1 MPWIERVRTE
11 QPLDAGVGIDL
22 SNKFGAAFVTGVFGN
37 LGIGISATGK
47 LTTVSAG
54 AENDGRL
61 ISFSGAGGNKVD
73 IGPVVL
79 ASTSGMSIAAM
90 SKKTTGHAFNSP
102 IFDNK
107 GFADW
112 ANSPGFAFVVRPDGG
127 LLFYIATSETYSTTN
142 LFNDAKFHTSSAIW
156 KPGVSQ
162 DIYVDGVK
170 PSYTSSAIAGSYTN
184 TTTQLKLGT
193 YYDLS
198 GGRSGA
204 QKIAYALLFKVA
216 FSPAEMQELHAN
228 PWQLFEKERI
238 FVPLTTGGDIA
249 AITQADGIST
259 AGTLGGAAS
268 AASTPT
274 AADGTSTAASIAASA
289 TAAAGVT
296 QADGASTAATLVGV
310 ASTGSTIT
318 QADGSTVAS
327 VLAGSATSSAAA
339 TQADGVSTVG
349 TLAGSATAASVLSSA
364 DGSSS
369 TSTAAGSATSAAALT
384 QADGLST
391 VSTLTGAGTGIAAF
405 TQADG
410 VSTTGT
416 LTGTGLAAG
425 SSTITP
431 AAGST
436 TAGAIAGSSTAIA
449 AITQADGTTTAGTLS
464 SSSVSPAVMTAGAG
478 TSTTSTL
485 AGSSIFAAAMT
496 QASGATTASAF
507 AASAVAACVAIAAAG
522 ASSAQALAGIPPNT
536 SNLAGIIYEVPEDVR
551 SSIVLADARGFTV
564 LEDVRSTATTI

>member
-54 AENDGRL
+54 AANDGRL
-61 ISFSGAGGNKVD
+61 ISFSGAAGNKVD

-90 SKKTTGHAFNSP
+90 SKKTTGHASNSP

-112 ANSPGFAFVVRPDGG
+112 SNSPGFAFVVRPDGG

-274 AADGTSTAASIAASA
+274 AADGTSTAASITASA
-289 TAAAGVT
+289 LSAAGIT
-296 QADGASTAATLVGV
+296 SADGT
-310 ASTGSTIT
+310 
-318 QADGSTVAS
+318 STVS
-327 VLAGSATSSAAA
+327 TLAGSAVNAAA
-339 TQADGVSTVG
+339 ITQADGVST
-349 TLAGSATAASVLSSA
+349 AA
-364 DGSSS
+364 
-369 TSTAAGSATSAAALT
+369 
-384 QADGLST
+384 
-391 VSTLTGAGTGIAAF
+391 
-405 TQADG
+405 
-410 VSTTGT
+410 T
-416 LTGTGLAAG
+416 LTGTGLADGAAG
-425 SSTITP
+425 ITP
-431 AAGST
+431 AT
-436 TAGAIAGSSTAIA
+436 
-449 AITQADGTTTAGTLS
+449 
-464 SSSVSPAVMTAGAG
+464 G
-478 TSTTSTL
+478 TSTTETL
-485 AGSSIFAAAMT
+485 AGSSAAVSSFEGAAG
-496 QASGATTASAF
+496 ASVGETLTGVTGTNVVEAAISPAAGVTTASAF
-507 AASAVAACVAIAAAG
+507 AASATAAAVAIAAAG
-522 ASSAQALAGIPPNT
+522 ASAAATLA
-536 SNLAGIIYEVPEDVR
+536 SNGAPVVAGAMAGLRMAVTGKRPDR
-551 SSIVLADARGFTV
+551 LQTTGRPAR
-564 LEDVRSTATTI
+564 